1 MSAGER
7 RALHSMRARMTLGF
21 VLVVA
26 PCLLI
31 ISTFLP
37 GLATGAVERRTRQR
51 VVWLV
56 RQVRAATIQPDWRA
70 RLTEVIEP
78 QLLRE
83 SHLALL
89 IVDENGSL
97 AWRSPGPGPVWPL
110 RRNVDWGRELRG
122 RAEVAEASSREE
134 AARLRE
140 RRNRRPSRPS
150 RLEAER
156 PGSET
161 EAAAPAER
169 APAVARETPRRSV
182 GLRER
187 RDDWEVAEMFRV
199 GTERQPLM
207 LVAAQDVRA
216 IERERTVQRRGM
228 LLLSLCAVLG
238 VAGGTWA
245 LVWRTLSP
253 IRRLALQASAASAEL
268 RHAGNR
274 QVANLEVRLQA
285 PSADAEVVELVET
298 LNGLLSRLAETA
310 AVKPT
315 VGPRGAST
323 RRPRTSCAPPG
334 ADRRPAGACRSP
346 GGRSQPRPDGGR
358 V

>member
-7 RALHSMRARMTLGF
+7 RALHSIRARMTLGF

-122 RAEVAEASSREE
+122 RAEAAEASSREE

-150 RLEAER
+150 RPEAER

-182 GLRER
+182 GLQER

-216 IERERTVQRRGM
+216 IERERTVQRRGL

-245 LVWRTLSP
+245 LVGRTLSP
-253 IRRLALQASAASAEL
+253 IRRLALQASAASAE
-268 RHAGNR
+268 
-274 QVANLEVRLQA
+274 NLEVRLRA

-298 LNGLLSRLAETA
+298 LNGLQARLAETA

-346 GGRSQPRPDGGR
+346 GGRSQSRPDGGR